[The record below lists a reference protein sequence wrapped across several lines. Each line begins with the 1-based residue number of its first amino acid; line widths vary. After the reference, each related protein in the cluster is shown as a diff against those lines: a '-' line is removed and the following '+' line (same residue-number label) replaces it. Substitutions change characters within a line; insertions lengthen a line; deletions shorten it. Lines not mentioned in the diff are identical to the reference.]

1 MWQIL
6 EKGNITSPLGFQAT
20 GIACGIKKAA
30 KDLALLYSKT
40 TAQAAG
46 VFTTNQVKAAPL
58 LVSQQNLEQ
67 GQIQA
72 VVINSGNA
80 NACTGAKGLEDAW
93 TMAEETAQV
102 LNLSKE
108 KVVVAST
115 GVIGFPLPIGKV
127 QEGIKLASKNLSEQ
141 GGQAAAEAIMTTDT
155 FPKQI
160 ALTMDLDGKKV
171 TLAGMAKGSGMIHP
185 NMATMLG
192 FITTDAAVVDGF
204 LAELLKKAINKS
216 FNMITVDGDTS
227 TNDMVVIMA
236 NGLAGNKPLNKE
248 SAEVEKFS
256 AALEYLTIY
265 LAQQIVKDGEGASK
279 LVEIQVK
286 NALTESDAK
295 KAAMSVATS
304 SLVKTAIFGQDAN
317 WGRVIAAVGYSGA
330 EIRAEKI
337 DIFLTSAAGKEQMA
351 QAGGGLAFDEEK
363 AKKILA
369 EKEIGIIV
377 DLQLGEQDAQVWTC
391 DLTYDYVKINA
402 HYRS

>member
-160 ALTMDLDGKKV
+160 ALAMDLDGKKV

-351 QAGGGLAFDEEK
+351 QAGSGLAFDEEK

-369 EKEIGIIV
+369 EKEICIIV

-391 DLTYDYVKINA
+391 DLTYDYIKINA